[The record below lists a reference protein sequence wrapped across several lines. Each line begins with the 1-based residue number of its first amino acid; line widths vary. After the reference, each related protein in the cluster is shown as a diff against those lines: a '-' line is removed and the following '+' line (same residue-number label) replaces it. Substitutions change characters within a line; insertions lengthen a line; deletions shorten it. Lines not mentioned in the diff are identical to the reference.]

1 MNALISKFINL
12 ALPIFA
18 RLAGAAFQFGIFLL
32 IVINLNAEESAN
44 IFAFQLWSGLASAVG
59 QFGLSVVSL
68 RISCRTDVDR
78 NRVAVEILAV
88 LMLLLVTTTIAGSL
102 GSALYYGLVAKANGD
117 TIFCFVLMVCG
128 LSGSQITADLYRATG
143 RNVFSSIA
151 SVAAP
156 VAGFVV
162 LGFSI
167 YFAGVSTTTLI
178 SRLSYAT
185 FFCGFLITT
194 HLAKTSLSNFEGK
207 LHYQKIY
214 ISAKRKVA
222 VAFNSF
228 KTSTM
233 AFLAMQIDQLILSVI
248 SSPRDFSA
256 YVVGARLAQIVSVV
270 ISSVNPVISTQIF
283 AKQGKN
289 EVEEAQMLLNRWAA
303 VLSIFSIFLAILGYF
318 IIPIVREKY
327 LGSQTEDVISVIS
340 YLTLAALF
348 NLATG
353 PKGFYLWIS
362 GYDKLVRRLL
372 TQVMLAT
379 CIAASSYAVTK
390 NIKLSAALISLIF
403 ISQYVVEMVLMK
415 KHTKIFPFN
424 FKASK

>member
-1 MNALISKFINL
+1 M
-12 ALPIFA
+12 
-18 RLAGAAFQFGIFLL
+18 
-32 IVINLNAEESAN
+32 
-44 IFAFQLWSGLASAVG
+44 
-59 QFGLSVVSL
+59 
-68 RISCRTDVDR
+68 
-78 NRVAVEILAV
+78 
-88 LMLLLVTTTIAGSL
+88 
-102 GSALYYGLVAKANGD
+102 
-117 TIFCFVLMVCG
+117 
-128 LSGSQITADLYRATG
+128 
-143 RNVFSSIA
+143 
-151 SVAAP
+151 
-156 VAGFVV
+156 
-162 LGFSI
+162 
-167 YFAGVSTTTLI
+167 
-178 SRLSYAT
+178 
-185 FFCGFLITT
+185 
-194 HLAKTSLSNFEGK
+194 
-207 LHYQKIY
+207 
-214 ISAKRKVA
+214 
-222 VAFNSF
+222 
-228 KTSTM
+228 
-233 AFLAMQIDQLILSVI
+233 
-248 SSPRDFSA
+248 
-256 YVVGARLAQIVSVV
+256 
-270 ISSVNPVISTQIF
+270 ISTQIF